1 MILLYNAAPVLTFA
15 PFKTMKLI
23 IKVFPEIIIKSKPVR
38 QRMIKQLR
46 QNVRAVLKDLDG
58 EIVVSGSWDRIVVDS
73 ENTTAATDQQIIER
87 IRNTPGIHHF
97 LKVDAHTFSDLE
109 DILDQCIPIYRQQL
123 KGRTFCVRAKR
134 SGRHLFNSH
143 ELEQKVGGGLL
154 HNTEA
159 AGVDLH
165 HPDVTV
171 KLEIKDQVFYVI
183 NERIKGLGG
192 FPLGIQEKCLS
203 LISGGYDSTVSSYL
217 MMKRGICTHFCFFN
231 LGGVAHEVG
240 VKQVAHFIW
249 NKYGRSQRV
258 RFYAIP
264 FQEVVNEILNH
275 VHHSMMGVVLKRMM
289 LKAAEKLAL
298 DQGIP
303 AIVTGEAV
311 AQVSSQ
317 TLTNLNVIDEAC
329 SHLVLRP
336 LATTDK
342 EDIIDLARQI
352 GTEEF
357 ARVMPEYCGVIS
369 DRPTTAAK
377 LDKIK
382 QEESNMDMDVLNKA
396 VENVQI
402 TSIDKVLETIQ
413 SVHNI
418 TLKSVPDAEDV
429 IVDIRHPDDEEKQP
443 LYLTKNK
450 IIRLPF
456 FELSRKFPALDPE
469 KNYLLYCD
477 KGIMSELQAQEM
489 IELGCNNVQVYRPE
503 S

>member
-1 MILLYNAAPVLTFA
+1 
-15 PFKTMKLI
+15 MKLI

-46 QNVRAVLKDLDG
+46 QNIRAVLKDLEG
-58 EIVVSGSWDRIVVDS
+58 NIVVSGSWDRLEVDS
-73 ENTTAATDQQIIER
+73 ENTSEDTDFEIIER
-87 IRNTPGIHHF
+87 VKNTPGIHHI
-97 LKVDAHTFSDLE
+97 LKVTSHSFTDLE
-109 DILDQCIPIYRQQL
+109 DILNQCIPLYQEQL
-123 KGRTFCVRAKR
+123 KDKTFCVRAKR
-134 SGRHLFNSH
+134 SGKHSFNSH

-154 HNTEA
+154 HQTEA
-159 AGVDLH
+159 AGVKLRN
-165 HPDVTV
+165 PAITVT
-171 KLEIKDQVFYVI
+171 LEVKDQTFYAI
-183 NERIKGLGG
+183 AERIEGLGG

-217 MMKRGICTHFCFFN
+217 MIKRGICTHYCFFN
-231 LGGVAHEVG
+231 LGGIAHEVG

-249 NKYGRSQRV
+249 KKYASSQRV
-258 RFYAIP
+258 RFYSVP
-264 FQEVVNEILNH
+264 FQEVVNEILKN

-289 LKAAEKLAL
+289 LKAAETLAKS
-298 DQGIP
+298 QGIP
-303 AIVTGEAV
+303 ALVTGEAV

-317 TLTNLNVIDEAC
+317 TLTNLSVIDEMS

-342 EDIIDLARQI
+342 EDIISMARKI

-382 QEESNMDMDVLNKA
+382 HEEANMDMNVIEQA

-402 TSIDKVLETIQ
+402 TTIDKVLQSIQ
-413 SVHNI
+413 SVHDI
-418 TLKSVPDAEDV
+418 ELKSIPDVDDV
-429 IVDIRHPDDEEKQP
+429 IVDIRHPDDQEKSP
-443 LYLTKNK
+443 LFLINNV
-450 IIRLPF
+450 ILRLPF
-456 FELSRKFPALDPE
+456 FELSRKFPALDPD

-477 KGIMSELQAQEM
+477 KGIMSELQAQEL
-489 IELGCNNVQVYRPE
+489 IEKGCENVQVYRPK
-503 S
+503 